1 MRTLGIVQ
9 ARMGS
14 ERLPGKVLRPLAG
27 RTVLERVVR
36 AARESGAVEEIV
48 VATTVDAV
56 DDDVVTECARLGV
69 PVFRGSVDDVLS
81 RFLGALAE
89 HPAEEVMR
97 FTADCPLLDPDIIA
111 TAAQVFRAVPGTDY
125 LNTSLNRTLPRGLD
139 VEIIRADTLRA
150 LDGMA
155 ETFHRTHVTS
165 YVYSHPEK
173 FKVLGLALP
182 PNRAHLRLTLDTPAD
197 LALME
202 AIAAHF
208 GDGTIALPK
217 LAEWLDAHP
226 EIAAI
231 NQHIEQKALSQ
242 G

>member
-36 AARESGAVEEIV
+36 SARESGAVEEIV
-48 VATTVDAV
+48 VATTTDAV
-56 DDDVVTECARLGV
+56 DDDVVTEAGRLGV

-111 TAAQVFRAVPGTDY
+111 TAARVFHAVPGTDY

-150 LDGMA
+150 LDTMA
-155 ETFHRTHVTS
+155 ETYHRTHVTS

-173 FKVLGLALP
+173 FRVLGLALP

-197 LALME
+197 LELME
-202 AIAAHF
+202 AIVAHF

-226 EIAAI
+226 GIAAL
-231 NQHIEQKALSQ
+231 NQHIEQKALNQ